1 MHDRCKL
8 LISHGADTEILWIR
22 ANEFV
27 QLFQTFLPRFR
38 MHYGN
43 KKWLGI
49 HITQYKESRPYSKCR
64 LTKIDNK
71 RQQAQFEHHVS
82 RSRVSIELPYA
93 PVTNSPLQIWFK
105 HMEQRFWDQSVTFES
120 RDIKTHAIAL
130 STRYAIQSKGK
141 SFVIMPK
148 VFHLQKYEDSCYKKT
163 CLLRYVLPNEINV
176 LTAKAKF

>member
-1 MHDRCKL
+1 MNSCNFFKHFCHAL
-8 LISHGADTEILWIR
+8 ECIMGI
-22 ANEFV
+22 
-27 QLFQTFLPRFR
+27 
-38 MHYGN
+38 

-49 HITQYKESRPYSKCR
+49 QYKESQYKESRPYSKCR
-64 LTKIDNK
+64 HTKINNK
-71 RQQAQFEHHVS
+71 RQQAQFELHVS
-82 RSRVSIELPYA
+82 CSRVSIELPYA

-148 VFHLQKYEDSCYKKT
+148 VFHLQKDEDSCYKKT
-163 CLLRYVLPNEINV
+163 CLLRWVLHNGN
-176 LTAKAKF
+176 